1 MGVHRSPP
9 QPRKLVQRLETEIC
23 RCLRNGEKAR
33 VEGGAESWSWKPWV
47 APWVLVRP
55 LAYSWLKWDSH
66 GREESRNVMLF
77 VRSGAL
83 DAVRRENCGRGWW
96 KPSPDRKQLK
106 PSSQN
111 GGVLQRDVTRDL
123 GEAAASRK
131 ITNKQ
136 NLLLYCCQMVGDKK
150 NKIRIREASL
160 ILGMFCLLVTYREY
174 VIGLVCVYICMFLCI
189 HIHLRVHILFKV
201 FPI

>member
-1 MGVHRSPP
+1 MKYKLQSGNVGWCGNFILGCNDGPPGNARGEGLRKAREEAMGVHRSPP

-131 ITNKQ
+131 IANKQ
-136 NLLLYCCQMVGDKK
+136 NLLLYCCQMVGDK
-150 NKIRIREASL
+150 
-160 ILGMFCLLVTYREY
+160 
-174 VIGLVCVYICMFLCI
+174 
-189 HIHLRVHILFKV
+189 
-201 FPI
+201 